1 MVLGPSTSTSELLAQ
16 SLLINNPEITM
27 KQKTM
32 GILNHVLSSGTVD
45 SSLLQFFDSLRFDF
59 ATNYKAFSFIVLI
72 SGRRRNP
79 QRDS

>member
-16 SLLINNPEITM
+16 SLLINNPGDYNEA
-27 KQKTM
+27 KTM
-32 GILNHVLSSGTVD
+32 GILNHALSSGTVD
-45 SSLLQFFDSLRFDF
+45 SSLLQFSDSLRFDF

-79 QRDS
+79 QRDT

>member
-1 MVLGPSTSTSELLAQ
+1 
-16 SLLINNPEITM
+16 
-27 KQKTM
+27 M
-32 GILNHVLSSGTVD
+32 GILNHALCSGTVD

-79 QRDS
+79 QRGQLDNDLFIILVGYKFPGDDCVKNESIHESC